1 MSSIFGLCVWASV
14 PLTVYN
20 VLIGILL
27 GILSFVPIS
36 EIIIKLTQT
45 VLSKCVKPKQIP
57 KMDFSLG
64 VPKEYTTM
72 IVIPSIVKT
81 GEDIK
86 KVFEKLE
93 VYYLANKSE
102 NIYLTA
108 LRRSSSRTKRKR
120 RKRQ

>member
-1 MSSIFGLCVWASV
+1 MQLYFGIIAGIF
-14 PLTVYN
+14 
-20 VLIGILL
+20 
-27 GILSFVPIS
+27 SFVPIS
-36 EIIIKLTQT
+36 EIIIKLTQA
-45 VLSKCVKPKQIP
+45 VLSKCVKPKLIP

-72 IVIPSIVKT
+72 IVIPSVLKSK
-81 GEDIK
+81 EDIK

-108 LRRSSSRTKRKR
+108 LRRSVFTEKEK
-120 RKRQ
+120 KKVQIQK